1 MVAMSVRLGLTG
13 RRMGC
18 LWGRVVIRPVM
29 LIGAFALTS
38 PLAGKAPAD
47 TSLAGDWIAMSAVD
61 STDGA
66 PYSVFELHLKV
77 RGRELS
83 GAYCYVARY
92 GAKIDCDPEG
102 ENVSGTLSSDGRD
115 ASVEF
120 DSTFGATSGK
130 AQLSLR
136 GQKLT
141 WKLLKAPKGGAYFGP
156 DTEVLVPEDRQE
168 KRCGWVS
175 VAGRGRPL
183 LKDGD
188 GTWTLVLSE
197 GESASVPARFASTG
211 WTSTRR
217 DSGFGC
223 ACAYG
228 TVNRGAAEIRQVKE
242 MQTRPMKIC
251 RSDRSLGP
259 APG

>member
-1 MVAMSVRLGLTG
+1 MSVRLGLTG
-13 RRMGC
+13 SRMGC
-18 LWGRVVIRPVM
+18 SWGRAGIRPAM
-29 LIGAFALTS
+29 LMGVFALTS

-47 TSLAGDWIAMSAVD
+47 TSLAGDWIAISAGD
-61 STDGA
+61 STGGA

-102 ENVSGTLSSDGRD
+102 ENVSGILSLDGRD

-120 DSTFGATSGK
+120 DSTFGATSGE

-141 WKLLKAPKGGAYFGP
+141 WKLLKVPEGGAYFGP
-156 DTEVLVPEDRQE
+156 DREVLVREDRQE

-175 VAGRGRPL
+175 VAGRGQAL
-183 LKDGD
+183 LTDGD
-188 GTWTLVLSE
+188 RTWKLVLSE
-197 GESASVPARFASTG
+197 GESANLSTRFASAG
-211 WTSTRR
+211 WTSTGS
-217 DSGFGC
+217 DSGVGC

-228 TVNRGAAEIRQVKE
+228 TVSRGGAEIRHIKE
-242 MQTRPMKIC
+242 VQTRQMKIC

-259 APG
+259 APR